1 MDLEEY
7 RQFMVSDRDDIYGEW
22 FSKFLSDCYGIPLN
36 LTPPRTPNCDA
47 FIERWN
53 RTLHKELLEHRIIFG
68 ERDLRSLLKHYIDYF
83 YQNLPRFIQSG

>member
-22 FSKFLSDCYGIPLN
+22 FSKFLSDCYGITLN
-36 LTPPRTPNCDA
+36 LTPPQTPNCNA

-53 RTLHKELLEHRIIFG
+53 RTLRN
-68 ERDLRSLLKHYIDYF
+68 RAPRTSDYF
-83 YQNLPRFIQSG
+83 R